1 MRTNKIGRIGEGK
14 AEHFI
19 LSLFTSTGTSFE
31 NVEKYN

>member
-19 LSLFTSTGTSFE
+19 LSLFTVHQLE
-31 NVEKYN
+31 RLLKM